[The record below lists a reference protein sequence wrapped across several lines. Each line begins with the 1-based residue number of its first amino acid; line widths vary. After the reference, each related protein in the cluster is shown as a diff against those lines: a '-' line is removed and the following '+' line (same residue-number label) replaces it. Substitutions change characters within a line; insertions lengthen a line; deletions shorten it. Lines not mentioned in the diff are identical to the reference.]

1 MDTGTECEESK
12 RNEVSPTTKIYFL
25 KPKIRGNRVVY
36 NLPKDSI
43 APNPWRITGFWIK
56 SPENPLIA
64 RFYAGDQL
72 LSTVEIEEVSVALS
86 GKRFTKIEFFPEPFP
101 FFQIRFQ
108 SCQVEITGSYKAIPM
123 FFTYEEIDDKWPHNS
138 IMALPDGTTI
148 EFEEGRARI
157 PKRPESVAPK
167 ITPKSYADILEEIGQ
182 HTLAFVN
189 LENSKNSDDDEISIK
204 GISPIDAH
212 NYVKAVTD
220 LGFNHYRLFCN
231 SYINLAHLTIHLE

>member
-25 KPKIRGNRVVY
+25 KPKIRGNRIVY
-36 NLPKDSI
+36 NLPGDSI
-43 APNPWRITGFWIK
+43 APNPWMITEFWIK

-64 RFYAGDQL
+64 RFYAGDEQ
-72 LSTVEIEEVSVALS
+72 LSTVELDEVSVALS
-86 GKRFTKIEFFPEPFP
+86 GKRFTKIEFFPKPFP
-101 FFQIRFQ
+101 FFQIKFQ
-108 SCQVEITGSYKAIPM
+108 NCQVEIIGSYKAIPM
-123 FFTYEEIDDKWPHNS
+123 FFTYKEIENFAILKS
-138 IMALPDGTTI
+138 TMSMPDGTTI

-157 PKRPESVAPK
+157 PKRPESVSPK
-167 ITPKSYADILEEIGQ
+167 IFPKSYADILEEIGQ

-189 LENSKNSDDDEISIK
+189 SENSDDEMISIK
-204 GISPIDAH
+204 SINPTDAH